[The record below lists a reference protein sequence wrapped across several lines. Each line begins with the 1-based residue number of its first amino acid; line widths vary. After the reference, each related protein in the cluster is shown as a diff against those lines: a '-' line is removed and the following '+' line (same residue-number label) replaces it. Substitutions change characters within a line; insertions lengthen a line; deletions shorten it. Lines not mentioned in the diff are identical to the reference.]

1 MYSHATVA
9 EVNHALEA
17 LESPAAAQLY
27 EYIAQAY
34 RALCE
39 AGGMDSPPVG
49 CYFSH
54 FEGYVNL
61 VGDAEARL
69 VALGFYDEFVVYAKG
84 QLALAATLGVGNG
97 ALDLLDE
104 VGRVLGAIATLDEE
118 DLWAFVYGPSDE
130 QESFESL
137 KTFLLSL
144 LELAEW
150 FGDEA
155 MMDMIAWLDDGVP
168 VLM

>member
-1 MYSHATVA
+1 MYSNATVA
-9 EVNHALEA
+9 KVNHALGA
-17 LESPAAAQLY
+17 LESPAAVQLY

-54 FEGYVNL
+54 FEGYDNL
-61 VGDAEARL
+61 VGNAEARL
-69 VALGFYDEFVVYAKG
+69 VALGFYDEFVAYAKG
-84 QLALAATLGVGNG
+84 QLALAAALGVGNG

-104 VGRVLGAIATLDEE
+104 VGHLFGAITAMDEE
-118 DLWAFVYGPSDE
+118 DLWEFVYGPSDE